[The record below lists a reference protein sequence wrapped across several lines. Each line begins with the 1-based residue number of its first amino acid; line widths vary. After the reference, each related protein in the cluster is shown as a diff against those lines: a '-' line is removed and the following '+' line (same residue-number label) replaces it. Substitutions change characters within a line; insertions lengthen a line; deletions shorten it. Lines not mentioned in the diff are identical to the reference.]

1 MKKLLTTL
9 LFGSFFSA
17 CAERQPVPAIPSDP
31 EIEGKIEKL
40 LKGMTLEEKIGQM
53 CELTIGAVTD
63 KNDNKLSEALLDTV
77 IGKYKVGSLL
87 NIPFGVSQKKE
98 VFAEVITQIQKKSL
112 EEIGIPCIYGLDQ
125 IHGASYTQ
133 DATYFPQGINM
144 AAAFNRELTR
154 HCAEITA
161 YETRACCVPWTFAP
175 VMDLGRDPRWP
186 RMWESFGEDTYVNAQ
201 MAVQAVRGL
210 QGDNPNKVDEY
221 HISSCIKHFM
231 GYGVPVSGKDRTPSS
246 ITDIDMREKYF
257 APFKAAIRAGA
268 LSLMVNSANNS
279 GVAFHANKELLT
291 GWLKEDLNWD
301 GMIVTDWNDIN
312 NLYFRDHI
320 ASSKKDAVRLAVN
333 AGIDMAMIPSEGQFC
348 IDLKELVE
356 EGAVSMERIDDAVRR
371 VLRLKF
377 RLGLFENPYWDIRKY
392 DKFGSREFAEVA
404 LQAARESEVLLKNE
418 GKTFAHEVDK
428 AGYHRS
434 DVAMLMQQNA
444 GELVKYIRSSELA
457 EDETQTVSYQISY
470 RALGLKNAYMP
481 YFSDSQT
488 AGGKVWLR
496 DDTVVCK
503 KRATGKVSFEGL
515 DENTDLRDV
524 FDRFCMVNGETDT
537 DLQQWYDAYA
547 DSRYRKF
554 ATDVPA
560 VGDFITRRLALESIG
575 YGVYEENGTY
585 VADQMETGGL
595 YDEDWLAD
603 TDGNNSGRAE
613 RQITTNNIRQNLAT
627 QVANWLGNENTY
639 NLYLNHIP
647 QGKDT
652 IAYFL

>member
-1 MKKLLTTL
+1 MKNLTFSGITL
-9 LFGSFFSA
+9 
-17 CAERQPVPAIPSDP
+17 Q
-31 EIEGKIEKL
+31 
-40 LKGMTLEEKIGQM
+40 
-53 CELTIGAVTD
+53 
-63 KNDNKLSEALLDTV
+63 
-77 IGKYKVGSLL
+77 
-87 NIPFGVSQKKE
+87 
-98 VFAEVITQIQKKSL
+98 
-112 EEIGIPCIYGLDQ
+112 
-125 IHGASYTQ
+125 
-133 DATYFPQGINM
+133 
-144 AAAFNRELTR
+144 
-154 HCAEITA
+154 
-161 YETRACCVPWTFAP
+161 
-175 VMDLGRDPRWP
+175 
-186 RMWESFGEDTYVNAQ
+186 
-201 MAVQAVRGL
+201 
-210 QGDNPNKVDEY
+210 
-221 HISSCIKHFM
+221 
-231 GYGVPVSGKDRTPSS
+231 
-246 ITDIDMREKYF
+246 
-257 APFKAAIRAGA
+257 
-268 LSLMVNSANNS
+268 
-279 GVAFHANKELLT
+279 
-291 GWLKEDLNWD
+291 
-301 GMIVTDWNDIN
+301 
-312 NLYFRDHI
+312 
-320 ASSKKDAVRLAVN
+320 
-333 AGIDMAMIPSEGQFC
+333 
-348 IDLKELVE
+348 
-356 EGAVSMERIDDAVRR
+356 
-371 VLRLKF
+371 
-377 RLGLFENPYWDIRKY
+377 
-392 DKFGSREFAEVA
+392 GSREHVDNITPDYTGKTVFSIEASKAPAGKLYLKSFASGTYQNGTWV
-404 LQAARESEVLLKNE
+404 NE

-481 YFSDSQT
+481 YFSDLQT

-524 FDRFCMVNGETDT
+524 FDRFCMVHGETDT

-647 QGKDT
+647 QGKIPLLIFWKPDMRD
-652 IAYFL
+652 IVCILPARVR